1 MNDNPLLQP
10 FDAAPFD
17 ALKTDQ
23 FKPAF
28 EKALAEARAE
38 IDAIAQNP
46 EPPDFKNTIAA
57 LDYAGYRLDRIS
69 SIFFNLNSAETN
81 KEIQALAQ
89 EISPLLT
96 EFSNDITLN
105 QGLFERV
112 REVFE
117 QRESLELDPE
127 SATLLEKKFRHFSRN
142 GALLDEK
149 DKKRLREIDSE
160 LSRLKLTFGEH
171 VLEETNTYEL
181 HLTRE
186 EDLEGLPESL
196 REAARMKAESRDK
209 EGWVITLEYPSYL
222 PFMKYA
228 ANRGLRKKLYLAFGS
243 KGFHGD
249 ALDNREIVL
258 KIAKLRY
265 QRARLLGYDS
275 HADFVLEERM
285 AKSPGAVLEFLESLR
300 EKALPAAKR
309 ELEELRAYAERRD
322 GLQHLEPWDKAF
334 YSEKLKQE
342 KFELDDEVLKP
353 YFQLEKVIDGVFEV
367 AGRLYGI
374 SFEPDDSLPVY
385 HEEVRTYR
393 VVDADGKLVAL
404 FYADFHPRPGKRGG
418 AWMTSYKPQFRKG
431 DTEERPHI
439 SIVCNF
445 TRPTA
450 SQPALLTFDEVTTL
464 FHEFG
469 HALHGMLADTN
480 YPGLSG
486 TSVYWDF
493 VELPSQI
500 MENWC
505 YQPEAL
511 ALFARHY
518 ETGEILSE
526 ELVDRIRASAN
537 FQEGIATVRQLS
549 FGFLDM
555 AWHGGDPTG
564 ISDVKAH
571 ESGAFA
577 STRLFPEHE
586 DTCMSTSFSH
596 IFQGGY
602 ASGYYSYKWAEV
614 LDADA
619 FAFFEDSGIFDPEVA
634 GRFREHILSRGGTED
649 PMELYVRFRGREPQ
663 IDALL
668 KRAGLVPAVR

>member
-1 MNDNPLLQP
+1 MENPLLQP
-10 FDAAPFD
+10 FDAAPFSSIR
-17 ALKTDQ
+17 TEH

-28 EKALAEARAE
+28 DAALAEARAE
-38 IDAIAQNP
+38 IDAIADHP
-46 EPPDFKNTIAA
+46 APPDFENTIAA
-57 LDYAGYRLDRIS
+57 LDYAGSRLDRIS
-69 SIFFNLNSAETN
+69 SIFFNLNAAETN
-81 KEIQALAQ
+81 AEIQALAQ
-89 EISPLLT
+89 EVSPLLS

-105 QGLFERV
+105 ESLFDRV
-112 REVFE
+112 RQVYEA
-117 QRESLELDPE
+117 RETMDLDAE
-127 SATLLEKKFRHFSRN
+127 SRTLVEKKFLHFRRN
-142 GALLDEK
+142 GALLDAAG
-149 DKKRLREIDSE
+149 KKRLREIDSE

-171 VLEETNTYEL
+171 ILEETNSYEL
-181 HLTRE
+181 HITRE
-186 EDLEGLPESL
+186 EDLEGLPESQ
-196 REAARMKAESRDK
+196 REAARIRAGSGGK
-209 EGWVITLEYPSYL
+209 EGWIITLDYPSYL

-228 ANRGLRKKLYLAFGS
+228 ANRNLRKELYLAFGS

-249 ALDNREIVL
+249 ARDNREIVL
-258 KIAKLRY
+258 RIANLRFE
-265 QRARLLGYDS
+265 RARLLGYAS
-275 HADFVLEERM
+275 HADFVLEQRM
-285 AKSPGAVLEFLESLR
+285 AKSPETVREFLEELL

-309 ELEELRAYAERRD
+309 ELGELAAYAEKRD
-322 GLQHLEPWDKAF
+322 GLTQLEPWDKAY

-342 KFELDDEVLKP
+342 KFALDDEILKP
-353 YFQLEKVIDGVFEV
+353 YFQLENVIDGVFEI
-367 AGRLYGI
+367 AGRLYGL
-374 SFEPDDSLPVY
+374 SFQPEDSLPTY

-418 AWMTSYKPQFRKG
+418 AWMTSYKPQYRKG
-431 DTEERPHI
+431 GTVERPHI
-439 SIVCNF
+439 AIVCNF
-445 TRPTA
+445 TRPTS

-469 HALHGMLADTN
+469 HALHGMLADTT

-493 VELPSQI
+493 VELPSQL

-505 YQPEAL
+505 YEPDAL

-518 ETGEILSE
+518 KTGEILPDTLIE
-526 ELVDRIRASAN
+526 KIKASAN

-555 AWHGGDPTG
+555 AWHGGNPSDIT
-564 ISDVKAH
+564 DVKAH
-571 ESGAFA
+571 ESEAFA
-577 STRLFPEHE
+577 PTRLFPEHPE
-586 DTCMSTSFSH
+586 TCMSTAFAH

-619 FAFFEDSGIFDPEVA
+619 FASFRESGIFDRETA
-634 GRFREHILSRGGTED
+634 RRFRDHILSRGGTED
-649 PMELYVRFRGREPQ
+649 PMELYVRFRGREPE

-668 KRAGLVPAVR
+668 KRAGLVPAVN

>member
-1 MNDNPLLQP
+1 MENPLLQP
-10 FDAAPFD
+10 FDAAPFSSIR
-17 ALKTDQ
+17 TEH

-28 EKALAEARAE
+28 DAALAEARAE
-38 IDAIAQNP
+38 IDAIADHP
-46 EPPDFKNTIAA
+46 APPDFENTIAA
-57 LDYAGYRLDRIS
+57 LDYAGSRLDRIS
-69 SIFFNLNSAETN
+69 SIFFNLNAAETN
-81 KEIQALAQ
+81 AEIQALAQ
-89 EISPLLT
+89 EVSPLLS

-105 QGLFERV
+105 ESLFDRV
-112 REVFE
+112 RQVYEA
-117 QRESLELDPE
+117 RETMDLDAE
-127 SATLLEKKFRHFSRN
+127 SRTLVEKKFLHFRRN
-142 GALLDEK
+142 GALLDAAG
-149 DKKRLREIDSE
+149 KKRLREIDSE

-171 VLEETNTYEL
+171 ILEETNSYEL
-181 HLTRE
+181 HITRE
-186 EDLEGLPESL
+186 EDLEGLPESQ
-196 REAARMKAESRDK
+196 REAARIRAGSGGK
-209 EGWVITLEYPSYL
+209 EGWIITLDYPSYL

-228 ANRGLRKKLYLAFGS
+228 ANRNLRKELYLAFGS

-249 ALDNREIVL
+249 ARDNREIVL
-258 KIAKLRY
+258 RIANLRFE
-265 QRARLLGYDS
+265 RARLLGYAS
-275 HADFVLEERM
+275 HADFVLEQRM
-285 AKSPGAVLEFLESLR
+285 AKSPETVREFLEELL

-309 ELEELRAYAERRD
+309 ELGELAAYAEKRD
-322 GLQHLEPWDKAF
+322 GLTQLEPWDKAY

-342 KFELDDEVLKP
+342 KFALDDEILKP
-353 YFQLEKVIDGVFEV
+353 YFQLENVIDGVFEI
-367 AGRLYGI
+367 AGRLYGL
-374 SFEPDDSLPVY
+374 SFQPEDSLPTY

-418 AWMTSYKPQFRKG
+418 AWMTSYKPQYRKG
-431 DTEERPHI
+431 GTVERPHI
-439 SIVCNF
+439 AIVCNF
-445 TRPTA
+445 TRPTS

-469 HALHGMLADTN
+469 HALHGMLADTT

-493 VELPSQI
+493 VELPSQL

-505 YQPEAL
+505 YEPDAL

-518 ETGEILSE
+518 KTGEILPDTLIE
-526 ELVDRIRASAN
+526 KIKASAN

-555 AWHGGDPTG
+555 AWHGGNPSDIT
-564 ISDVKAH
+564 DVKAH
-571 ESGAFA
+571 ESEAFA
-577 STRLFPEHE
+577 PTRLFPEHPE
-586 DTCMSTSFSH
+586 TCMSTAFAH

-619 FAFFEDSGIFDPEVA
+619 FASFRESGIFDRETA
-634 GRFREHILSRGGTED
+634 RRFRDHILSRGGTED
-649 PMELYVRFRGREPQ
+649 PMELYVRFRGREPE

-668 KRAGLVPAVR
+668 KRAGLVPAAN